1 MKSGCNFSFNP
12 VPVMIVF
19 FLFLCSCNIKQK
31 ETDSNAAKE
40 VGPVYSVSMNKICK
54 EWDGQWQGITVA
66 SDGNCYFSSSTHSKS
81 HGAGFHK
88 FDPVT
93 NKHTVLAEDMTI
105 VCGEGSSLSQQGK
118 IHSPIVEADGWLYF
132 TTHLS
137 NYWKEGIE
145 QYSGAHVI
153 GYELA
158 TGKFRD
164 FGIIRPRY
172 SIYSAINV
180 DPVRKKL
187 YVYVVPFLPELIKSD
202 GCHLYS
208 IDIVS
213 GKSED
218 LGSLTQG
225 QNGGTFWFFIDKTG
239 NVWFTIWKLHWF
251 YDNDHGNLYVYRP
264 DKGKIETYQDVLPK
278 GKYMDGTPVTNDSL
292 LRQRAWIWAKALP
305 GGEKCMFTM
314 GAWGGGDENLWIF
327 DPSKNIQ
334 TGEAFREVASIGST
348 GLQTAIGGN
357 RLYFVQFTDPADE
370 RHFDSESY
378 RELDPDAEGFSEKNL
393 HLRSV
398 SIDPDGDHKITDHG
412 KIVDQDG
419 RAARMIMS
427 LAADDKG
434 RVYMYGSWHV
444 KSFKEATLQY
454 LLFEYPNGDLYRL
467 QKRGEFFA
475 VARTAGK

>member
-1 MKSGCNFSFNP
+1 MQVIKKLSFQLAA
-12 VPVMIVF
+12 VMITLLGF
-19 FLFLCSCNIKQK
+19 NSCSRNTEPTGNQ
-31 ETDSNAAKE
+31 TDVKKY
-40 VGPVYSVSMNKICK
+40 PFYSISMNKICK
-54 EWDGQWQGITVA
+54 EWDGQWQGMTVA

-88 FDPVT
+88 YDPST
-93 NKHTVLAEDMTI
+93 NQHTVLAEDMTI
-105 VCGEGSSLSQQGK
+105 ICGEGNTLSQQGK
-118 IHSPIVEADGWLYF
+118 IHSPIVECDGWLYF
-132 TTHLS
+132 CTHLS

-145 QYSGAHVI
+145 QYTGAHVM

-164 FGIIRPRY
+164 FGVIKPRY

-187 YVYVVPFLPELIKSD
+187 YVFVVPFLDELIKAD
-202 GCHLYS
+202 GCHLFS
-208 IDIVS
+208 IDIAS

-218 LGSLTQG
+218 QG
-225 QNGGTFWFFIDKTG
+225 QLTTGKNGATFWFYIDNKG
-239 NVWFTIWKLHWF
+239 NVWFTLWKLHWQ
-251 YDNDHGNLYVYRP
+251 YDNDQGNLYVYRP
-264 DKGKIETYQDVLPK
+264 DQNKIETYTDVLPK
-278 GKYMDGTPVTNDSL
+278 GKFMDGTPVTNDTL
-292 LRQRAWIWAKALP
+292 MRQRAWVWAKALP
-305 GGEKCMFTM
+305 GREKCLFTM
-314 GAWGGGDENLWIF
+314 GDWGGGDERLWMF
-327 DPSKNIQ
+327 DPSKNIEN
-334 TGEAFREVASIGST
+334 GEAFQDICAIGST
-348 GLQTAIGGN
+348 GLQTDLGGD
-357 RLYFVQFTDPADE
+357 RLYFVQFTDPVDD
-370 RHFDSESY
+370 RTYDGEST
-378 RELDPDAEGFSEKNL
+378 RESDPDAKGYVEKSL

-398 SIDPDGDHKITDHG
+398 SIKPDGDHTITDHG

-467 QKRGEFFA
+467 LKRGEFFA
-475 VARTAGK
+475 VARTTGN

>member
-1 MKSGCNFSFNP
+1 MMLKKRFQVNASAWITILLVLLS
-12 VPVMIVF
+12 
-19 FLFLCSCNIKQK
+19 SCTNRQKNGEIKVEEK
-31 ETDSNAAKE
+31 IP
-40 VGPVYSVSMNKICK
+40 PVYSVSMNTICK

-88 FDPVT
+88 YDPIT
-93 NKHTVLAEDMTI
+93 NKHSVLAEDMTI
-105 VCGEGSSLSQQGK
+105 VCGEGSTLSQQGK
-118 IHSPIVEADGWLYF
+118 IHSPVVESDGWLYF

-145 QYSGAHVI
+145 QYTGAHVI

-164 FGIIRPRY
+164 FGVIRPRY

-187 YVYVVPFLPELIKSD
+187 YVFISPFLPELIKSD

-208 IDIVS
+208 IDIVT

-218 LGSLTQG
+218 LGLLTKG
-225 QNGGTFWFFIDKTG
+225 QNGGNFWFFIDKDG
-239 NVWFTIWKLHWF
+239 NVWFTLWKLHWF
-251 YDNDHGNLYVYRP
+251 YGNDRGNLYVYRP
-264 DKGKIETYQDVLPK
+264 DKGKIETYVDVLPK
-278 GKYMDGTPVTNDSL
+278 GKYMDGTPVTDTTL
-292 LRQRAWIWAKALP
+292 LRQRSWVWAKALP
-305 GGEKCMFTM
+305 GGNKCLFTM
-314 GAWGGGDENLWIF
+314 GAWGGGDERLWIF
-327 DPSKNIQ
+327 DPSKNIKN
-334 TGEAFREVASIGST
+334 GEAFQEVTFIGST
-348 GLQTAIGGN
+348 FLQTDIGGD
-357 RLYFVQFTDPADE
+357 RLYFVQFADPVTE
-370 RHFDSESY
+370 RSFDSEST
-378 RELDPDAEGFSEKNL
+378 RELDPSAEGYSEKYLN
-393 HLRSV
+393 LRSV
-398 SIDPDGDHKITDHG
+398 SIDPAGDHTITDHG
-412 KIVDQDG
+412 RIVDQDG

-444 KSFKEATLQY
+444 KSFKETTLQY

-475 VARTAGK
+475 VARTSGK